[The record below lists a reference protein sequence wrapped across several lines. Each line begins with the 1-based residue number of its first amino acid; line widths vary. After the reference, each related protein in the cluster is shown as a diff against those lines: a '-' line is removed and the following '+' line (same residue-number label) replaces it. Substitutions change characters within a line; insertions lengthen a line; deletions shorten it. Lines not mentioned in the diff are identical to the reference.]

1 MLDKDAILDRW
12 VTGEPPALIAASFGC
27 CKGSVYRIARLA
39 RGNGDARGELP
50 DQDAR
55 DLYVARQH
63 IGKIA
68 EQYAKG
74 IEVAAIA
81 GRMGLPP
88 HIVRAAV
95 YIATQEGANTGLTLG
110 A

>member
-39 RGNGDARGELP
+39 RGNGDVRGELP
-50 DQDAR
+50 DAR

-63 IGKIA
+63 IDQIA
-68 EQYAKG
+68 KQYAKG

-88 HIVRAAV
+88 HIVRAVV
-95 YIATQEGANTGLTLG
+95 YIATQEGANTGLTLWP
-110 A
+110 